1 SGTLAIGAGGSLAA
15 SSPVNLTGA
24 GARFNIGGATT
35 PQSIGTLSGVAGS
48 TIDLGAN
55 NLTLAGS
62 GSGVF
67 AGDIGGAG
75 GLTLAGTGSQALTGN
90 NTYAG
95 GTALT
100 GGSLVVGS
108 GTALGLGA
116 LDVNGSASLGASVP
130 GVTLGNAVNLGTGV
144 TLGLNGANDLGLS
157 GT

>member
-1 SGTLAIGAGGSLAA
+1 
-15 SSPVNLTGA
+15 
-24 GARFNIGGATT
+24 
-35 PQSIGTLSGVAGS
+35 GTLSGVAGS

-116 LDVNGSASLGASVP
+116 LD
-130 GVTLGNAVNLGTGV
+130 
-144 TLGLNGANDLGLS
+144 
-157 GT
+157 

>member
-24 GARFNIGGATT
+24 GAHFNIGGATT

-90 NTYAG
+90 N
-95 GTALT
+95 
-100 GGSLVVGS
+100 
-108 GTALGLGA
+108 
-116 LDVNGSASLGASVP
+116 
-130 GVTLGNAVNLGTGV
+130 
-144 TLGLNGANDLGLS
+144 
-157 GT
+157 